1 MALLKKWWDALR
13 ARLIA
18 DAGAWWK
25 MWSIRLAALVSVV
38 VGVIVASPDILLHTL
53 NELPP
58 EMRTWLS
65 PPISIGAF
73 ALVTVI
79 RLWKQGGKKDG

>member
-1 MALLKKWWDALR
+1 MNILKSIR

-25 MWSIRLAALVSVV
+25 MWSVRLAALASVV
-38 VGVIVASPDILLHTL
+38 IGVVVAAPDILLHTL
-53 NELPP
+53 NQLPP

-65 PPISIGAF
+65 PTVSIAVF
-73 ALVTVI
+73 ALVTIV
-79 RLWKQGGKKDG
+79 RLWQQGSKKDG